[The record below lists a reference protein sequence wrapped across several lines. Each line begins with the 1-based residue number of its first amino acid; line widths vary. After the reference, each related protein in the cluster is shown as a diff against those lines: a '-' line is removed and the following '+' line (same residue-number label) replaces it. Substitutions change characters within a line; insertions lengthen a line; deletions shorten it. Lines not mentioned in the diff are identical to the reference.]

1 MKKRT
6 LIVFLVMAVISALC
20 FTACGKEEMTLEKY
34 VKDNPDIQESIDSA
48 MNDSNVVVAITGNDI
63 SYTFDLSKM
72 DGYTEEL
79 AKSDEIVK
87 ALDEALGA
95 AGGTFGGIAKSL
107 EEQTKITGITT
118 TVTYTWGDEQLV
130 TKTFSSAD
138 ADADAGADAEAA
150 DEG

>member
-20 FTACGKEEMTLEKY
+20 FTACGGKETMTLEKY

-48 MNDSNVVVAITGNDI
+48 MNDSNVVVEIKGNDI

-79 AKSDEIVK
+79 AKSDAIVK

-95 AGGTFGGIAKSL
+95 AGGTFGGIAKSI

-118 TVTYTWGDEQLV
+118 TVTYTWGDEPLV

-138 ADADAGADAEAA
+138 ADAGAEA

>member
-20 FTACGKEEMTLEKY
+20 FTACGGKETMTLEKY
-34 VKDNPDIQESIDSA
+34 VKDNPDIQKSIDSA
-48 MNDSNVVVAITGNDI
+48 MTDSNVVVEIKENDI

-79 AKSDEIVK
+79 AKSDAIIK

-95 AGGTFGGIAKSL
+95 AGGTFGGIAKSI

-118 TVTYTWGDEQLV
+118 TVNYTWGDEQLV

-138 ADADAGADAEAA
+138 ADADAGAEAEA